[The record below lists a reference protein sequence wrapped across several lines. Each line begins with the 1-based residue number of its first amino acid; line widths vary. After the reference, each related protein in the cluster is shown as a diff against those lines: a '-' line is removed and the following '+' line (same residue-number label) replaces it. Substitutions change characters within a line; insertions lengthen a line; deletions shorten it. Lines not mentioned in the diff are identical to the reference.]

1 MFKRREKAPL
11 SERAREWI
19 SPRKGWARGFEY
31 MGRRMQRLPD
41 APESI
46 ALGFACGVF
55 TSFTPFFGLHLLV
68 AAGLAWLFRSNIFAS
83 AAGTFA
89 GNPFTFPLFIV
100 PVSLQLGYWVLGRG
114 GDVDTSFTELGFFG
128 LLAHTSLNV
137 RELFLPYLVGGIAPG
152 IICAVISYFLV
163 KPIVRTY
170 QARRRNR
177 LAARARARLDAARG
191 RSKAKATA
199 KSKTKSKPSS

>member
-1 MFKRREKAPL
+1 MFKRRDKAPFG
-11 SERAREWI
+11 ERVRERI

-55 TSFTPFFGLHLLV
+55 TSFTPFFGLHFLV
-68 AAGLAWLFRSNIFAS
+68 AAVLAWVLRSNIFAS
-83 AAGTFA
+83 AVGTFA
-89 GNPFTFPLFIV
+89 GNPFTFPFFIV
-100 PVSLQLGYWVLGRG
+100 PASLQLGYWVLGRG
-114 GDVDTSFTELGFFG
+114 YAADTSFTDLGFFD
-128 LLAHTSLNV
+128 LIAHTFQNAHY
-137 RELFLPYLVGGIAPG
+137 LFWPYLVGGTIVGLP
-152 IICAVISYFLV
+152 CAVASYFLV

-177 LAARARARLDAARG
+177 LAARARARLEAARE
-191 RSKAKATA
+191 KAAA
-199 KSKTKSKPSS
+199 KTNSKPKSAS